1 MRLRVLLMSVC
12 VLGLT
17 ACRNR
22 HAQKDRQHLAMD
34 AAEKRYVQDCP
45 AAATA
50 SDSAKIKQCQAEHQR
65 FSLLFQKTQA
75 VDRGDCDRAP
85 ASRPSIC
92 AVQ

>member
-1 MRLRVLLMSVC
+1 MRLCVLLLSVC

-45 AAATA
+45 ADAIA
-50 SDSAKIKQCQAEHQR
+50 SDSAKTKQCQSEHER
-65 FSLLFQKTQA
+65 FALLLQKTQA
-75 VDRGDCDRAP
+75 VDHGDCDRAP